1 MKEENVK
8 DFDLERGALPVS
20 GKFRVSGHEFV
31 HKGVISCDVMAA
43 YFTDTE
49 GMVADIERIDTFVLA
64 CLLPESQDLWRM
76 VRDLDNERP
85 LSIFDITAVAG
96 YLTEVTSGR
105 PTDSSSA
112 SGGTRPSITTTSTE
126 GSLSEAVA

>member
-1 MKEENVK
+1 MK

-64 CLLPESQDLWRM
+64 CLLPESQDLWRI
-76 VRDLDNERP
+76 VRDPDNERP

-112 SGGTRPSITTTSTE
+112 SGGTRSSITTTSTE